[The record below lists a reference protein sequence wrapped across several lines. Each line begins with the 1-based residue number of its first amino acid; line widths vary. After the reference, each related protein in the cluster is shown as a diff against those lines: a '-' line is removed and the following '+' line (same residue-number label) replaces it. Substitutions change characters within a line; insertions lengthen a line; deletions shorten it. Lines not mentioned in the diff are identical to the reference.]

1 MDRKNITIVSLASS
15 AVILLALLVFL
26 QMFNSPNVVVAGSME
41 ARGGDYIAT
50 MGKIAS
56 DAEALFLLDS
66 RSRNI
71 GIYYYDNN
79 SKRIELYNIVPLSQI
94 ERTPSEGKLR

>member
-1 MDRKNITIVSLASS
+1 MDRKNITIITLTTT
-15 AVILLALLVFL
+15 AVILLAALVFV

-41 ARGGDYIAT
+41 ARGGDYVAT

-56 DAEALFLLDS
+56 DVEALFLLDA
-66 RSRNI
+66 RSRNM

-79 SKRIELYNIVPLSQI
+79 SKRIELYQVLPLAQI
-94 ERTPSEGKLR
+94 ERPADRYLR